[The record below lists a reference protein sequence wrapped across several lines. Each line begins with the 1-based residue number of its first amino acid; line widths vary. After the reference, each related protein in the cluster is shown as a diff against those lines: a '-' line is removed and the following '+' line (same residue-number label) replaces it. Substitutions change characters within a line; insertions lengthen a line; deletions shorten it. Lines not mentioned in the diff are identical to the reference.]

1 MKKAYNLWCE
11 VSLME
16 RYYFGKA
23 LEERRLTMN
32 EQRKDLIDALAQSF
46 FKIGRSVNQ
55 QLFQSKNSHSLT
67 PPQFYILHVLKY
79 QGRMTVS
86 QLGQLLGLTS
96 GATTTA
102 TNRIEEVGYI
112 LRTRDQGDR
121 RVVWLEI
128 TREGILMIESSLEK
142 RSEIWGGFLDEFDNA
157 ELKTLQ
163 SLLGKVKKEL

>member
-1 MKKAYNLWCE
+1 
-11 VSLME
+11 
-16 RYYFGKA
+16 
-23 LEERRLTMN
+23 MN
-32 EQRKDLIDALAQSF
+32 EQRKELIEALAGSF

-67 PPQFYILHVLKY
+67 PPQFYILFVLKK

-86 QLGQLLGLTS
+86 QLGQLLELTS

-102 TNRIEEVGYI
+102 TNRLEEVGYI
-112 LRTRDQGDR
+112 LRTRDLEDR

-128 TREGILMIESSLEK
+128 TREGIVMIESSLDK
-142 RSEIWGGFLDEFDNA
+142 RNEIWGEFLDELDLS
-157 ELKTLQ
+157 ELKSLQ